1 MLQIRNFKSWNFM
14 AKKSLHLINY
24 TAFVIQLTIN
34 QMLSDCNGTRSH
46 NHLVRKRSTAWKV
59 SKYGVFSG
67 PYFPVFGLNKE
78 RYSVSLRIQSEC
90 GKIRTR
96 RNSVFRHF
104 LRSER
109 PDIQGEWFKASTK
122 VMKRLC
128 MMLVL
133 APMDHILN

>member
-1 MLQIRNFKSWNFM
+1 M
-14 AKKSLHLINY
+14 
-24 TAFVIQLTIN
+24 
-34 QMLSDCNGTRSH
+34 
-46 NHLVRKRSTAWKV
+46 

-133 APMDHILN
+133 APMDHILNQIFKMKYEMDVYGIEFEIENDFRK

>member
-34 QMLSDCNGTRSH
+34 QMLIDCNGTRSH

-90 GKIRTR
+90 GKKTDWKKTPNLTLFTQ
-96 RNSVFRHF
+96 RNAQPYRQTGLLFVYELIGCGS
-104 LRSER
+104 
-109 PDIQGEWFKASTK
+109 
-122 VMKRLC
+122 
-128 MMLVL
+128 
-133 APMDHILN
+133 

>member
-1 MLQIRNFKSWNFM
+1 M

-67 PYFPVFGLNKE
+67 PYFPVLGLNT
-78 RYSVSLRIQSEC
+78 
-90 GKIRTR
+90 GK
-96 RNSVFRHF
+96 H
-104 LRSER
+104 R
-109 PDIQGEWFKASTK
+109 PEKTPYLDTFHPLTVHAT
-122 VMKRLC
+122 
-128 MMLVL
+128 
-133 APMDHILN
+133 